1 MDPLLFDEPR
11 WLQSLWL
18 LLPLAWLLIRGER
31 RRRAAA
37 TRFAAPLLAAQLL
50 PPLGGARPWW
60 RIACTLLGLAALAVA
75 AAGPRL
81 GLRVEPTQQRGADL
95 LVLLDVS
102 RSMLSEDVA
111 PNRLERARS
120 DVRDLVD
127 RLEGHRVGLVLF
139 AGKAT
144 LACPLTFDKA
154 FFRAALAEAGPG
166 SAPLGGTAI
175 GDALRTALEALP
187 AAGEREQALLLI
199 TDGEDHESMPL
210 EAARAAAERGVR
222 LFTVGLGDPQEGA
235 RVPTPDA
242 AGAAAYLKHEGQE
255 VWSKMQEGLLSELA
269 TLTGGAYVPARTRHF
284 DLGALYVDHLAKL
297 RRGDLGLTRR
307 QRHTPRFAW
316 LIGAALLFLAA
327 ARVLA
332 PRRLA
337 PAATRRF
344 EPLRAA
350 GLLAALLLAAPPA
363 GAASDAPSAVA
374 EGIARLAKGDSAA
387 AIERFDAAAAL
398 APQELAIVFDRG
410 CAKQQAGDREG
421 ATADFTRAATARD
434 PALAAK
440 ARFNLGTLAV
450 ARAQEKLGADPEEAE
465 GEART
470 ESLAAIDEAVGR
482 FRSALAVAPDHAAA
496 RKNLEQL
503 KVWRKHIEERWA
515 ARDRERRREQL
526 DVAQFLDWLR
536 EEEGRWRDAVRP
548 LATVADSP
556 LRRTAVEA
564 LVRQQRELL
573 GELPTVKEKLA
584 KLVEQAAEQAAPPA
598 APPGS
603 DPGSDP
609 APPPAPPDPAQF
621 EAALRTFVAAVDA
634 IGASLRRGEEALA
647 ARDFGQGDA
656 AGFAAQQGIDALWA
670 QLVGLAPLIV
680 RGDEVAAR
688 AATAIVPFTGEGAA
702 PLADDTDALRSL
714 REAPERLALFVP
726 LLAPHAE
733 AATADEALRPAAA
746 RTLEVAPALA
756 AAVAQAQEALRTPD
770 AAAAR
775 PPLEEAARLLKELRE
790 LLPKQ
795 EPEDDPQQS
804 QDQQQQQDPQD
815 QQQKEQQQDQ
825 KQDEGDGDK
834 KDRDKK
840 DSDKKDDGKKDG
852 EKNNGE
858 KQEQEQKPA
867 DGKESGESGERS
879 AEEKQAQA
887 QTLIRRAL
895 ERAEQKRDE
904 AKKVEEVLL
913 RGRGRVERDW

>member
-1 MDPLLFDEPR
+1 MDTLLFDEAR

-37 TRFAAPLLAAQLL
+37 TRFAAPQLAAQLL
-50 PPLGGARPWW
+50 PPLGGARPWLS
-60 RIACTLLGLAALAVA
+60 IGCTLLGLAALAAA

-154 FFRAALAEAGPG
+154 FFRSALAEAGPG

-242 AGAAAYLKHEGQE
+242 AGAAAYLKHDGQE

-307 QRHTPRFAW
+307 HRHTPRFAW

-332 PRRLA
+332 PRRTA
-337 PAATRRF
+337 PAAARRF

-350 GLLAALLLAAPPA
+350 GLLVALLFSAPTA

-374 EGIARLAKGDSAA
+374 EGIERLAKGDSAA

-410 CAKQQAGDREG
+410 CAKQQAGDRDG
-421 ATADFTRAATARD
+421 ATTDFTRAATARD

-450 ARAQEKLGADPEEAE
+450 AQAQELLGAEPEEAQ
-465 GEART
+465 GETRT
-470 ESLAAIDEAVGR
+470 KALDAIDEAVGR

-515 ARDRERRREQL
+515 ARDRERRREEL
-526 DVAQFLDWLR
+526 DLAKFLDWLR
-536 EEEGRWRDAVRP
+536 EEEGRWRASVRP
-548 LATVADSP
+548 LERVADSP

-564 LVRQQRELL
+564 LLRQQRDLV
-573 GELPTVKEKLA
+573 GELPTVKQKLA
-584 KLVEQAAEQAAPPA
+584 KLVEQAAQQAAQPA
-598 APPGS
+598 AATPPGS

-621 EAALRTFVAAVDA
+621 EAALRNFVALVDA
-634 IGASLRRGEEALA
+634 ISASLRRGAEALA
-647 ARDFGQGDA
+647 ARDFAQGDA
-656 AGFAAQQGIDALWA
+656 EGFAAQQGIDGLWA

-688 AATAIVPFTGEGAA
+688 AASAIVPFTSEGAA

-714 REAPERLALFVP
+714 RESQERLALFVP
-726 LLAPHAE
+726 LLAPQAE

-756 AAVAQAQEALRTPD
+756 AAVAQAQEALRVPD

-795 EPEDDPQQS
+795 EPQDDSPQSKDQQQ
-804 QDQQQQQDPQD
+804 QDQQQEQEKEQEQDP
-815 QQQKEQQQDQ
+815 
-825 KQDEGDGDK
+825 KQDEGDDDKKDDHKKDGDK
-834 KDRDKK
+834 KD
-840 DSDKKDDGKKDG
+840 S
-852 EKNNGE
+852 E
-858 KQEQEQKPA
+858 KQEQEPKPA
-867 DGKESGESGERS
+867 EGKESGESGERS